1 MTKKFILAMFALSAV
16 TFGSFAAN
24 DKATDNKNNGVCNE
38 NVNCNNR
45 KCDRK
50 DRVCPNPFEGLNLT
64 EAQKTQIKELRAS
77 MPCNKDNQKGDK
89 NNGRTDRSQC
99 KRDFLAKVKTIL
111 TPEQYVT
118 FLENN
123 FADRSGRK
131 HDGYRKGHGQKRHNV
146 VCQGNECTNTSCRN
160 TNNN

>member
-1 MTKKFILAMFALSAV
+1 MTKKLILAMFALSAV

-24 DKATDNKNNGVCNE
+24 DKAPDNKNNGVCNK
-38 NVNCNNR
+38 NANCPVQ

-64 EAQKTQIKELRAS
+64 EAQKTQLKELRAS
-77 MPCNKDNQKGDK
+77 MPCDK
-89 NNGRTDRSQC
+89 NNKKTDKKDGRTDRIQC

-111 TPEQYVT
+111 TPDQYVT

-123 FADRSGRK
+123 FADRGGRR
-131 HDGYRKGHGQKRHNV
+131 HEGYRKGHGQKRHHNI
-146 VCQGNECTNTSCRN
+146 CQCKECNN
-160 TNNN
+160 TNCPNTKNN

>member
-1 MTKKFILAMFALSAV
+1 MTKKLILAMFALSAV
-16 TFGSFAAN
+16 TFGSFAA
-24 DKATDNKNNGVCNE
+24 DNKADNNKGVCNE
-38 NVNCNNR
+38 NVNCHKQ

-64 EAQKTQIKELRAS
+64 ETQKTQLDELRAS
-77 MPCNKDNQKGDK
+77 MPCNKGKQKNDK
-89 NNGRTDRSQC
+89 NEGRVDRKQC

-123 FADRSGRK
+123 FADRGARK

-146 VCQGNECTNTSCRN
+146 VCQGNNCDNNRCKN
-160 TNNN
+160 ANNN

>member
-1 MTKKFILAMFALSAV
+1 MTKKLILAMFALSAV

-24 DKATDNKNNGVCNE
+24 GKADDNNNGVCNKKE
-38 NVNCNNR
+38 NCPKQ

-64 EAQKTQIKELRAS
+64 ETQKTQLKELRSS
-77 MPCNKDNQKGDK
+77 MPCGKDRQKCDK
-89 NNGRTDRSQC
+89 KDGRVDRSQC
-99 KRDFLAKVKTIL
+99 KRDFLAKVKAIL

-123 FADRSGRK
+123 FADRGARR
-131 HDGYRKGHGQKRHNV
+131 HDGNHKGHGPKGPKFACQKNV
-146 VCQGNECTNTSCRN
+146 CPDNGCKNTK
-160 TNNN
+160 NN